1 MISREVWT
9 ETGIPMNKRDTDAM
23 SFDPSTESSGS
34 QRKSAATY
42 RRRRTAAIA
51 IVASMLGG
59 GFYLPIFSGVAG
71 AVPLI
76 SEPPLTGAIVSFP
89 ARDFISAD
97 GWSAYPFVN
106 VDVIRDGVVVG
117 FAHDLIPDDGGV
129 EVNHPGGACW
139 NTVTPNIV
147 GGDIVRLTGLDAA
160 HVPLAIDQTT
170 TANVTV
176 TETVHQTGPGRVEMS
191 GTALKGNGDGMR
203 ASELEAGALSG
214 AAARFTGGLHAN
226 MRLLIAGP
234 LDTLATTGTQLTA
247 DDAGNWTAVWTE
259 LNAVD
264 MELALASE
272 SRIVWL
278 GGGTG
283 STIFEVADGIA
294 PGPFSAACNA
304 PLAGPIVSTSS
315 TTIDLPATT
324 VTAPL
329 TTSAASLLLVTN
341 AGFGTDASTELIVSS
356 VRAIGPD
363 ADQFVVT
370 NTCSGTPVVVGGTCD
385 VSVRFRP
392 TTITPSQLKTA
403 TIAILSNAGNS
414 TVSVRATG
422 YALTAG
428 QSVAVLIAKP
438 ANLDFGTRAVA
449 NTSPAQSVVIK
460 NIGNLD
466 AEVSAT
472 TITGAADFTI
482 ASQNCTTGAIAPLAT
497 CAIDVTFAPAAQ
509 TARAATLNIAS
520 NSTALSVGLAG
531 SGLDTANIVPFPH
544 LPIELGTFMDRD
556 FVSVGGF
563 DAGELLTIQIIRHG
577 VVVGSAFNVLA
588 GNDGVAEVNHPG
600 GSCWEGVTPD
610 IRAGDAVRVTRADGR
625 AYEMLNADVK
635 VTQKATAITPE
646 SFIVAEKGYA
656 RDLATG
662 GPLPLGSIEARLIA
676 STRNPF
682 AINGRR
688 ALTSADAPTR
698 STLTFD
704 PIDPITNPDGVNWT
718 ATWDFTD
725 SPDPAADVAL
735 AGSEQNRLLWLG
747 RDPVALA
754 EISFA
759 EDAPGNAN
767 GPFSGACGV
776 AEGPTP
782 GIAVMTPS
790 STFPALTE
798 GDTGDR
804 TYKVRNIGTAPL
816 EISSIAFAGS
826 NPGDFSLVG
835 DVPAPIAAGSSAT
848 FTVRFSPTTVTG
860 RGARSAIIQINDNAV
875 GSPHTARA
883 TGLAVLTASASA
895 LMTPAALTFGDTQV
909 GLTAATQSITVLNE
923 GGADLSFSSFAVANT
938 TVGTT
943 AVDFSIVN
951 DTEDGH
957 CNSTQ
962 SIPADGTCLI
972 EVAFT
977 PSAVNNRAA
986 TLTIESND
994 PLGAKA
1000 ATLTGTSSISAEGAF
1015 DPPRLPHAISVFPVR
1030 DYVAAAGFSP
1040 DEVVVI
1046 EAWRNGVMIGQSD
1059 ALSPREGGLVEVNH
1073 VITTGCWETATPD
1086 LQAGDIV
1093 RAVAR
1098 LQADETGA
1106 IVSMDQIH
1114 VQGIEVNMGVTQTAP
1129 DTVVFTG
1136 TAVDTF
1142 TGLPLAA
1149 AEFQPRITTKTINNF
1164 STSGRQDLR
1173 AGAGGEGSITM
1184 TGKHWTATF
1193 SGLTAADINFAVNG
1207 DEKALWLGRVP
1218 ATLNEQSHTEWGEIP
1233 GPAGACPVAGNRPD
1247 LARIP
1252 RPTLAPAT
1260 LNTGYSGS
1268 LITGTASANNVSTF
1282 TNTGTVALTGISVG
1296 TVDGLNPGDFTRTTN
1311 CPDTLNAGES
1321 CTVTVS
1327 FKATAD
1333 GLRFASIP
1341 ISHSG
1346 QNGVTHMVVSGVGV
1360 GAPTFTAIAPAIA
1373 GRGATVTITGTQL
1386 TSTIGVTFEA
1396 LGQAA
1401 QAAASFTVIDDTTIT
1416 AVIPENLSGTTLAPL
1431 ATAVAVT
1438 TRGGTATLAGGVG
1451 GLTVNGTPPT
1461 ITLRT
1466 PISGVAGTTVTIT
1479 GTGFI
1484 VGATTVTFNGV
1495 VAALA
1500 ATPAASTTSIT
1511 VVVPAEANTT
1521 GAAITDAELRVITIN
1536 GGTSTTFT
1544 VGSSPRLTG
1553 FSAAATKPGIA
1564 VTLTGTG
1571 FTAASTVTFTTA
1583 TNGTVAAAVA
1593 AATRTSTSLRV
1604 TVPATAVQGLVRVA
1618 TTGFIT
1624 SSLEFMVNRAPT
1636 ITSFTPTTGGLAA
1649 TIVITGNNFRG
1660 TTSVSIGGTSVPMFV
1675 VNSPTRIT
1683 VTGLGVRSATGTIS
1697 IAAFGRGTSAARFTV
1712 VQPPT
1717 IITFTP
1723 TTARRGLNRVTVTGI
1738 NFVAGSTVSL
1748 VQGGVVRAQTAT
1760 IVSATSITFTPS
1772 IATPAGLYNIR
1783 VTNAAGSATSV
1794 GNLRVNL

>member
-1 MISREVWT
+1 
-9 ETGIPMNKRDTDAM
+9 MNKRPADEM
-23 SFDPSTESSGS
+23 SFAPSPKSPGS
-34 QRKSAATY
+34 RRKSAATY

-59 GFYLPIFSGVAG
+59 GFYLPTFSGVAG
-71 AVPLI
+71 AVPVI
-76 SEPPLTGAIVSFP
+76 NEPPVTGAIVSFP

-106 VDVIRDGVVVG
+106 VDIIRDNVVVG
-117 FAHDLIPDDGGV
+117 FAHDVIPDAGLV
-129 EVNHPGGACW
+129 EVNHPGAPCW
-139 NTVTPNIV
+139 DTVTPNII

-160 HVPLAIDQTT
+160 HVPVAIDQTT
-170 TANVTV
+170 TARVVV

-191 GTALKGNGDGMR
+191 GTAFRANGSAMR

-214 AAARFTGGLHAN
+214 AAARYTGGLHAGQ
-226 MRLLIAGP
+226 RLLTATA
-234 LDTLATTGTQLTA
+234 LDTLGTTGVSLTA

-294 PGPFSAACNA
+294 PGPWSASCNA
-304 PLAGPIVSTSS
+304 PLAGPIVSTDS
-315 TTIDLPATT
+315 TTIDLPATE
-324 VTAPL
+324 VGA
-329 TTSAASLLLVTN
+329 TSAASSVHVTN
-341 AGFGTDASTELIVSS
+341 TGFGSDASTELIVSS

-363 ADQFVVT
+363 ANQFVVT
-370 NTCSGTPVVVGGTCD
+370 NTCSAAPVVVGGTCD
-385 VSVRFRP
+385 VSVRLRP
-392 TTITPSQLKTA
+392 TITTPSQLKTA

-414 TVSVRATG
+414 TVSVHATG

-438 ANLDFGTRAVA
+438 ANLDFGTRAVN
-449 NTSPAQSVVIK
+449 NTSPAQSAVIK
-460 NIGNLD
+460 NIGNLA

-472 TITGAADFTI
+472 TITGAADFTV

-497 CAIDVTFAPAAQ
+497 CAIDVTFAPVAK

-520 NSTALSVGLAG
+520 NGAALSVDLAG
-531 SGLDTANIVPFPH
+531 AGLDDANIVPFPH
-544 LPIELGTFMDRD
+544 LPIALGTFMDRD

-563 DAGELLTIQIIRHG
+563 DAGELVTMQIIRHG

-588 GNDGVAEVNHPG
+588 GDDGIAEVNHPG

-610 IRAGDAVRVTRADGR
+610 IRAGDVLRVTRPNGLV
-625 AYEMLNADVK
+625 YEMLNADVK
-635 VTQKATAITPE
+635 VTQKATAITPG

-662 GPLPLGSIEARLIA
+662 GPLPLNQIEARLIA
-676 STRNPF
+676 SSNNPF

-688 ALTSADAPTR
+688 ALTSGEPLTR

-759 EDAPGNAN
+759 EDSPGNAN
-767 GPFSGACGV
+767 GPWTPECGV

-790 STFPALTE
+790 NTFPALTA
-798 GDTGDR
+798 GDARDR

-816 EISSIAFAGS
+816 VISSITFAGT

-848 FTVRFSPTTVTG
+848 FTVRYSPTTVTG
-860 RGARSAIIQINDNAV
+860 RGSRSAIIQINDNAV
-875 GSPHTARA
+875 GSPHTATA
-883 TGLAVLTASASA
+883 TGLAVLTAAAGA
-895 LMTPAALTFGDTQV
+895 LMTPAAITFDDTQV

-938 TVGTT
+938 TPGTA

-951 DTEDGH
+951 GADAGH
-957 CNSTQ
+957 CNTTQ
-962 SIPADGTCLI
+962 SIPTDGTCVI
-972 EVAFT
+972 EISYT
-977 PSAVNNRAA
+977 PSAVNTRTA
-986 TLTIESND
+986 TVTIESND
-994 PLGAKA
+994 PLGAKV
-1000 ATLTGTSSISAEGAF
+1000 ATLTGTSSISADGAF

-1030 DYVAAAGFSP
+1030 DYVAAAGFAA

-1046 EAWRNGVMIGQSD
+1046 EAWRNGVKIGQSD
-1059 ALSPREGGLVEVNH
+1059 SLSPGVGGLVQVNH
-1073 VITTGCWETATPD
+1073 AQITGCWETATPD
-1086 LQAGDIV
+1086 LQAGDII

-1106 IVSMDQIH
+1106 IVSMDQVH
-1114 VQGIEVNMGVTQTAP
+1114 VQGIQVNMSPTQTSA

-1149 AEFQPRITTKTINNF
+1149 GSFQPRITTKSLNNF
-1164 STSGRQDLR
+1164 STSGRQDIR
-1173 AGAGGEGSITM
+1173 AGAGLDGSVTM
-1184 TGKHWTATF
+1184 DGKHWTATF
-1193 SGLTAADINFAVNG
+1193 SGLTAADIDLAVNG
-1207 DEKALWLGRVP
+1207 ASKALWLGRFP
-1218 ATLNEQSHTEWGEIP
+1218 LALNEDVHIEWGEAA
-1233 GPAGACPVAGNRPD
+1233 GPAGACPVAGNQPG

-1252 RPTLAPAT
+1252 SPTLAPAT

-1268 LITGTASANNVSTF
+1268 LITGTASTNNVSTF

-1296 TVDGLNPGDFTRTTN
+1296 AVDGLNRDEFTRTTN
-1311 CPDTLNAGES
+1311 CPDTLNAGAS

-1333 GLRFASIP
+1333 GVRLASIP
-1341 ISHSG
+1341 ITHSG
-1346 QNGVTHMVVSGVGV
+1346 QNGISHLVVTGVGV
-1360 GAPTFTAIAPAIA
+1360 GAPTITAIAPALA
-1373 GRGATVTITGTQL
+1373 GRGAIVTINGTQL
-1386 TSTIGVTFEA
+1386 TSTTGVTFQA
-1396 LGQAA
+1396 SGQAA
-1401 QAAASFTVIDDTTIT
+1401 QAAASFTVINDTTIT
-1416 AVIPENLSGTTLAPL
+1416 AVIPENLSGTTTAPL

-1438 TRGGTATLAGGVG
+1438 TRGGTATRAGGVG

-1461 ITLRT
+1461 ITALSRT
-1466 PISGVAGTTVTIT
+1466 SGVAGNTVTIT
-1479 GTGFI
+1479 GTGFN
-1484 VGATTVTFNGV
+1484 VGATTVTINGV

-1500 ATPAASTTSIT
+1500 ATPVASTTSIS
-1511 VVVPAEANTT
+1511 VVVPEAANTT
-1521 GAAITDAELRVITIN
+1521 GAAITNAVLRVSTVN
-1536 GGTSTTFT
+1536 GGTATTFT

-1553 FSAAATKPGIA
+1553 FSAAAAKPGIA
-1564 VTLTGTG
+1564 ITLTGTG
-1571 FTAASTVTFTTA
+1571 FTSASTVTFTTA
-1583 TNGTVAAAVA
+1583 TNGTVAAAVT
-1593 AATRTSTSLRV
+1593 AATRTSTALTV

-1618 TTGFIT
+1618 TTGFVT
-1624 SSLEFMVNRAPT
+1624 TSLEFVVDRAPT
-1636 ITSFTPTTGGLAA
+1636 ITSFTPTTGGVNTA
-1649 TIVITGNNFRG
+1649 IVITGNNFRG
-1660 TTSVSIGGTSVPMFV
+1660 TTDVSIGGTSVTGFV

-1683 VTGLGVRSATGTIS
+1683 VTGLGARTASGTIS
-1697 IAAFGRGTSAARFTV
+1697 VLAFGRGTSAARFTV
-1712 VQPPT
+1712 VQQPT
-1717 IITFTP
+1717 ITTFTP
-1723 TTARRGLNRVTVTGI
+1723 TTARRGVTRVTITGT
-1738 NFVAGSTVSL
+1738 NFVAGSTVAL
-1748 VQGGVVRAQTAT
+1748 VQGGVTVLAQTAT
-1760 IVSATSITFTPS
+1760 IASATSITFTP
-1772 IATPAGLYNIR
+1772 ALGTPAGLYNIR
-1783 VTNAAGSATSV
+1783 VTNVAGSATTV